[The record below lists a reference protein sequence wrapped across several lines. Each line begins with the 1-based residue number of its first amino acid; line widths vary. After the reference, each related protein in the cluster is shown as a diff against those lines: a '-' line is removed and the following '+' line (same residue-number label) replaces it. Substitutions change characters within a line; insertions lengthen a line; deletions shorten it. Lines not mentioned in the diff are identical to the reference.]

1 MLSQVV
7 NAKLSCYMSN
17 NALNSYARNR
27 REVKVGGK
35 LITESKKNRA
45 ELIRENEILKRE
57 QSVPGIPT
65 AASLQDLSL
74 F

>member
-1 MLSQVV
+1 
-7 NAKLSCYMSN
+7 MSN
-17 NALNSYARNR
+17 NALNNYARNR
-27 REVKVGGK
+27 SEVKVGGK
-35 LITESKKNRA
+35 LITENKKNRV

-65 AASLQDLSL
+65 TASLQDLSP

>member
-1 MLSQVV
+1 
-7 NAKLSCYMSN
+7 MSN
-17 NALNSYARNR
+17 NALNNNYARNR

-65 AASLQDLSL
+65 AASLQYLSP

>member
-1 MLSQVV
+1 
-7 NAKLSCYMSN
+7 MSN
-17 NALNSYARNR
+17 NALNNYARNR

-57 QSVPGIPT
+57 QSVAGIPT
-65 AASLQDLSL
+65 AASLQDLSP